1 VRVSDDYP
9 LWSGRFERELKD
21 IFAVQDEISL
31 SIVNEL
37 RLNLGQGR
45 RRYNTNLE
53 AYDLYLKGRAIANQ
67 GPVSPNQS
75 VVASILLFEGA
86 IARDPNFA
94 PAYAGIADAYAYLS
108 STPRAFSPDVAYEKM
123 RPACEKALAL
133 DPLLAEAYA
142 CMGLLNSRDNAWNQ
156 AELNF
161 HKTFGLNPSLARP
174 HVDYAMTVLY
184 PMGNLKDAERQIR
197 VAIQLDP
204 LSTTSMNALDM
215 ILLSER
221 KFDDVL
227 ENCRSILTS
236 NPDDRLAQQ
245 AYARALMGKG
255 RVDEAVPVLEKAGKG
270 SESWLGYAY
279 AKQGRRA
286 DAEQIATQHK
296 DWP

>member
-1 VRVSDDYP
+1 
-9 LWSGRFERELKD
+9 
-21 IFAVQDEISL
+21 
-31 SIVNEL
+31 
-37 RLNLGQGR
+37 
-45 RRYNTNLE
+45 
-53 AYDLYLKGRAIANQ
+53 
-67 GPVSPNQS
+67 
-75 VVASILLFEGA
+75 
-86 IARDPNFA
+86 
-94 PAYAGIADAYAYLS
+94 
-108 STPRAFSPDVAYEKM
+108 
-123 RPACEKALAL
+123 
-133 DPLLAEAYA
+133 
-142 CMGLLNSRDNAWNQ
+142 
-156 AELNF
+156 
-161 HKTFGLNPSLARP
+161 
-174 HVDYAMTVLY
+174 
-184 PMGNLKDAERQIR
+184 MGNLKDAERQIR

-296 DWP
+296 DWPWAQAIVSAGLGEKEGTVAGLEGMAATKDPRFGIYPQYPELALVRGDPRVTQMRKALGLPEVH